1 LEKDMKK
8 SIKTLTIFAQTEL
21 HGGNLT
27 GYAARDAALV
37 LLGNWQDALV
47 DGSKEDLL
55 TDVDRVIA
63 HLQKFREEAA
73 KHLPV
78 VNGGLNSISL
88 DEWKIRLE
96 KKGVEIYPCP
106 QHRIARYGFTG
117 CEDSDYLE
125 EEVVAAAVAH
135 HFG

>member
-1 LEKDMKK
+1 MKK
-8 SIKTLTIFAQTEL
+8 SIKTLTTFAQTEL
-21 HGGNLT
+21 HGGDLT

-37 LLGNWQDALV
+37 LLGNWQDTLV
-47 DGSKEDLL
+47 DGSKDDLV
-55 TDVDRVIA
+55 TDIDKVIA
-63 HLQKFREEAA
+63 RLQTFRAEAA

-78 VNGGLNSISL
+78 VNGGLNGISL
-88 DEWKIRLE
+88 DEWKVKLE

-117 CEDSDYLE
+117 SEDSNYLE

>member
-1 LEKDMKK
+1 MKK
-8 SIKTLTIFAQTEL
+8 SIKTLTNFVENDQND
-21 HGGNLT
+21 GDLT
-27 GYAARDAALV
+27 SYAARDAAKV
-37 LLGNWQDALV
+37 LLGNWQDALT
-47 DGSKEDLL
+47 DGSKDDLL
-55 TDVDRVIA
+55 LDVDRVIA
-63 HLQKFREEAA
+63 RLQRFREEAA

-78 VNGGLNSISL
+78 VNGGLNGISL
-88 DEWKIRLE
+88 DEWKVQLE

-117 CEDSDYLE
+117 SEDSDYLE

>member
-1 LEKDMKK
+1 MKK
-8 SIKTLTIFAQTEL
+8 SIKTLTDFAQTEL

-37 LLGNWQDALV
+37 LLGSWQDALV
-47 DGSKEDLL
+47 EGSKEDLL
-55 TDVDRVIA
+55 ADIDRVIA
-63 HLQKFREEAA
+63 RLQKFRTEAA
-73 KHLPV
+73 NHLPV
-78 VNGGLNSISL
+78 VNGGLNGMPL
-88 DEWKIRLE
+88 DEWKVRLE

-117 CEDSDYLE
+117 SEDSDYLE